1 MADLV
6 SAIMNFVA
14 GLLGGGATERVA
26 AWLGRGRASAKPRA
40 SRIFEVRAS
49 TKRVMDS
56 AVLVLRDVAS
66 GQDPSVTAD
75 TVEVTTRRDLKTLGE
90 VVSVRVAGTGS
101 GTRVAVSSR
110 PCTVLLF
117 DWGRNRRL
125 VEEVSERLAR
135 LDEVDREISGD
146 LSAGT

>member
-1 MADLV
+1 
-6 SAIMNFVA
+6 
-14 GLLGGGATERVA
+14 
-26 AWLGRGRASAKPRA
+26 
-40 SRIFEVRAS
+40 
-49 TKRVMDS
+49 MDS